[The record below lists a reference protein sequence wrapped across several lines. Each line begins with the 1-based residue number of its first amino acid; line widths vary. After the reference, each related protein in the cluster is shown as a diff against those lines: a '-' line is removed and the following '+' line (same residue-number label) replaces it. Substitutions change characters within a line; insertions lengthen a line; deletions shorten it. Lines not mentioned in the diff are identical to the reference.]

1 MSVVVA
7 LVVVMGVLLAVGT
20 VLVLV
25 LLDGSRRSARSSSGP
40 GRAGRPDPSG
50 PCAHHAPWV
59 QREDGAGGA

>member
-25 LLDGSRRSARSSSGP
+25 LLDGSRRSAP
-40 GRAGRPDPSG
+40 VVIRAGQSG
-50 PCAHHAPWV
+50 TPGPERTCSHHAPWV